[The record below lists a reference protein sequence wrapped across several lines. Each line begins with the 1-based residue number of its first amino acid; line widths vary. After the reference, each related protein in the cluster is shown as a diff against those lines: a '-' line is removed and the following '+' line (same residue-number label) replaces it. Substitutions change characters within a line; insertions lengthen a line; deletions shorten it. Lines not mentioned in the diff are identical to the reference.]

1 MPTPVSRSPYYTDD
15 HEAFRRTVRRW
26 VDERLVPHVERWEQ
40 EKAFPRELY
49 AAAAEIGLLGLGF
62 PEEYGGLPA
71 DPFLTIIVCEEL
83 ARTGAGGLS
92 AGLMSHSIG
101 LPPVAALGSDALK
114 QEVLPAVLSGEKI
127 SALAVTEPSG
137 GSDVANLRTTARRE
151 GDDYI
156 LNGQKT
162 FITSGMRAD
171 YLTCAVRTGGPGMEG
186 VSILLVPGDAPGL
199 SRTPLE
205 KMGWW
210 CSDTATL
217 YFDECRVPARY
228 LVGAENQGF
237 LGLMLNF
244 NNERLALA
252 ANAYAFAKVAY
263 EDALAWA
270 EQRETFGRPLLK
282 RQAIRHKLIDMQ
294 ADLLA
299 TQAFLEAT
307 AYRLQQ
313 GEQPI
318 AEICMLKN
326 RAVACME
333 HVAAEAVQ
341 ILGGAGYMQGCRV
354 ERIYRE
360 TKVIAIGGGASEI
373 MKDLAARQMGW

>member
-1 MPTPVSRSPYYTDD
+1 MSAAHPYYTEE
-15 HEAFRRTVRRW
+15 HQAFRQSLRRW
-26 VDERLVPHVERWEQ
+26 VDREILPHVEAWEAAR
-40 EKAFPRELY
+40 AFPRELY
-49 AAAAEIGLLGLGF
+49 AKAAELGLLGMGF
-62 PEEYGGLPA
+62 PEAYGGVPM
-71 DPFLTIIVCEEL
+71 DPFHVIITCEEL
-83 ARTGAGGLS
+83 ARAAAGGLS

-101 LPPVAALGSDALK
+101 LPPVAHLGSEALK
-114 QEVLPAVLSGEKI
+114 ARVIPPVLAGDKI

-151 GDDYI
+151 GDHYV

-171 YLTCAVRTGGPGMEG
+171 FITCAVRTGGEGMG
-186 VSILLVPGDAPGL
+186 GISIVVVPGDAPGL
-199 SRTPLE
+199 ARTPLE

-217 YFDECRVPARY
+217 YFDECRVPVEN
-228 LVGAENQGF
+228 LVGEENMGF
-237 LGLMLNF
+237 MGLMLNF

-252 ANAYAFAKVAY
+252 ANAWAFAKVAF
-263 EDALAWA
+263 EEALGWA
-270 EQRETFGRPLLK
+270 KERVTFGRPLIQ
-282 RQAIRHKLIDMQ
+282 RQAIRHKLVDMQ

-299 TQAFLEAT
+299 TQAFLEAV
-307 AYRLQQ
+307 AARMKA

-318 AEICMLKN
+318 ADICMLKN
-326 RAVACME
+326 HAVACME
-333 HVAAEAVQ
+333 HCAGDAVQ
-341 ILGGAGYMQGCRV
+341 ILGGAGYVQGAKA

-373 MKDLAARQMGW
+373 MKDLAARQLGW